1 MSTSFLRLLILSA
14 GLPIFAFSAQ
24 QAVMPQPAQAM
35 QEGLRRQRASLA
47 SQWQA
52 IHRQMAEKSSTA
64 AITPAHFIEPLR
76 AWAPPLNP
84 VSFPARA
91 AIWNPADCPAL
102 EADKVSELV
111 AAAAEK
117 QSLDPAL
124 LRAVMKQESA
134 FKPCAVS
141 PKGAQGLMQLMPST
155 AQDLHVA
162 DAFDPRQNVQAG
174 AAYLK
179 QLLGRYKGDLRLALV
194 GYNAGP
200 RRADQPPGTPYPVE
214 TQDYVANI
222 FAALGIDNSAS
233 PALGDEPKP

>member
-1 MSTSFLRLLILSA
+1 MFNPFFRVLILV
-14 GLPIFAFSAQ
+14 GGFPLLVFSAQ
-24 QAVMPQPAQAM
+24 QAVMPQPSQAM
-35 QEGLRRQRASLA
+35 RESLRKQRASLA

-52 IHRQMAEKSSTA
+52 VRRQMAEKSSA
-64 AITPAHFIEPLR
+64 VAITPAHFIDPLP
-76 AWAPPLNP
+76 AWTPPLNP
-84 VSFPARA
+84 LALPVRA
-91 AIWNPADCPAL
+91 AVWNPADCPAL
-102 EADKVSELV
+102 EAEKVSELV

-124 LRAVMKQESA
+124 LRAVIKQESG

-174 AAYLK
+174 AAYLR
-179 QLLGRYKGDLRLALV
+179 QLLSRYKGDLRLALV

-200 RRADQPPGTPYPVE
+200 RRADQPPGTPYPLE
-214 TQDYVANI
+214 TQDYVASI
-222 FAALGIDNSAS
+222 FAALGIDDSSPDAS
-233 PALGDEPKP
+233 DQEPKP